1 MYGCRFLRGPGCPP
15 APVLHRCLH
24 RRRGAETAAGA
35 KQEVPGGH
43 PSTSRLLQ
51 ELPQGG
57 RSQAEGGRLRN
68 NADTFKVLGKGRMGN
83 KITMTEKGV
92 VR

>member
-1 MYGCRFLRGPGCPP
+1 MYGRRFLRGPGCPP

-24 RRRGAETAAGA
+24 RRRSSEAAAGA

-43 PSTSRLLQ
+43 PSPSRLLQ

-57 RSQAEGGRLRN
+57 TSQAEGGRLRN
-68 NADTFKVLGKGRMGN
+68 NADTFQILGKREIGN
-83 KITMTEKGV
+83 KIATTT
-92 VR
+92 